1 MFLTGFSR
9 KVLDMIDAHKTLIGR
24 CAPLAKKVLE
34 MVAIENF
41 DKDPL
46 PNIQFPVQ
54 LLLETLYERILDLS
68 EASFSKSVRTMG
80 GRPCALQG
88 VGGEGLLKRGLK
100 CVLGSCSRAEGLNCR
115 NLGLELDPGTMEIL

>member
-1 MFLTGFSR
+1 
-9 KVLDMIDAHKTLIGR
+9 MIDAHKTLIGR

-68 EASFSKSVRTMG
+68 EASFSKSEDNGWETLCSAGSG
-80 GRPCALQG
+80 GGGSVETWVKMCPWFLQ
-88 VGGEGLLKRGLK
+88 
-100 CVLGSCSRAEGLNCR
+100 
-115 NLGLELDPGTMEIL
+115 

>member
-1 MFLTGFSR
+1 
-9 KVLDMIDAHKTLIGR
+9 MIDAHKTLIGQ
-24 CAPLAKKVLE
+24 CAPLAKKVLG
-34 MVAIENF
+34 MVAIKNF

-88 VGGEGLLKRGLK
+88 GGGVLLKRGLK